1 MNILRFLLLTVFVT
15 TFASEAMAQR
25 RTSRGNTVRSN
36 NSRTTTRRPTRTTTR
51 RPTRATTSRRAP
63 VRTTRPRVSSR
74 PNRAPVYRNRVPY
87 RNRVRVNQYRH
98 INRRYAYTNN
108 YYNWLRVSHSNFIF
122 RNWVLYPSSRL
133 DGFFLYNSYPYF
145 VYNGY
150 QHRYSGYDRCNYQLV
165 DGYNNTS
172 VQSYFNQFC
181 NIGYNSCAITRDNLN
196 SSSFSNRYYCAES
209 FR

>member
-1 MNILRFLLLTVFVT
+1 MNMLRFLLLSVFVT

-25 RTSRGNTVRSN
+25 RTRSGSTVRSN
-36 NSRTTTRRPTRTTTR
+36 TTRTTTTRRPTRTSN
-51 RPTRATTSRRAP
+51 RPTTNGRAP
-63 VRTTRPRVSSR
+63 IRVTRPRVNSR
-74 PNRAPVYRNRVPY
+74 PSRAPIYRNTVPY
-87 RNRVRVNQYRH
+87 RNRVSVNQYRH

-108 YYNWLRVSHSNFIF
+108 YYGFLRTNHSNFIY
-122 RNWVLYPSSRL
+122 RNWVLYPSARL

-165 DGYNNTS
+165 DGYNNVS

-181 NIGYNSCAITRDNLN
+181 NIGYNDCAITRDNLN
-196 SSSFSNRYYCAES
+196 SSSYSNRYYCAES